1 MRAVLVLAILGFS
14 TAASAQRW
22 QDATAQCL
30 GTTAQWTSKVEV
42 ADVDG
47 DGHVDILMANGGDY
61 STAGPQ
67 ANSPPNN
74 EPTRVWKNLG
84 NWTPTGPNC
93 TEISAQAVGGFVGM
107 SRMIKTADID
117 GDGDLD
123 IFTGGAYQTQAKLFR
138 RDAAGWTDVTT
149 MQLPQVMT
157 SIGDA
162 EFGDVDDDGDL
173 DLVFVDWGAG
183 NALTNTGGPTHL
195 YRNDGNGTFVDATT
209 TDMPDVLV
217 RMSWDMELA
226 DLDGD
231 FDLDVLISSKK
242 SPSSFMFRNDGTGH
256 FTNEP
261 EALPHFTN
269 NYEFEPMD
277 IDGDGDLDVLTIND
291 GLAGN
296 GTPNFTEHVFV
307 NKGDGTFVDETAAR
321 LTGAANPA
329 GSDDNTMVWLDVD
342 NDDDADVVIG
352 TLDGTTTRD
361 RLLLNDGTGK
371 FTLAPDAA
379 TPKDTSG
386 TLGVAIAD
394 LDEDG
399 RLDLVQGQG
408 EVADADKVQ
417 LGGAMV
423 ALDTQPPVIRVQAE
437 PFHNIVRAFIHD
449 RVAPSHPHDFKSVV
463 VKIGNDVI
471 PMKWYGPMMWRAE
484 LPLEPST
491 TEYQVCA
498 TDRAGNEKCE
508 GPASTAGDA
517 GVDAPPGTTPGDDD
531 GGCCSSSRDAR
542 GSFVLALLT
551 LAGIRRRRAR

>member
-1 MRAVLVLAILGFS
+1 MRAALVLVILGFS
-14 TAASAQRW
+14 MPALAQRW
-22 QDATAQCL
+22 QDATAQCI
-30 GTTAQWTSKVEV
+30 GTTAEWTSKVEV

-84 NWTPTGPNC
+84 NWTEAAPHC
-93 TEISAQAVGGFVGM
+93 MEISAQAVGGFVGM

-123 IFTGGAYQTQAKLFR
+123 ILTGGAYQTQAKLFR
-138 RDAAGWTDVTT
+138 RDTAGWTDVTA
-149 MQLPQVMT
+149 MQLPQVAT

-173 DLVFVDWGAG
+173 DLVFVDWGSG
-183 NALTNTGGPTHL
+183 NALTNTGGRTHL
-195 YRNDGNGTFVDATT
+195 YRNDGNGTFVDATM

-231 FDLDVLISSKK
+231 FDLDVLISSKR
-242 SPSSFMFRNDGTGH
+242 SASSLMFRNDGTGH

-291 GLAGN
+291 G
-296 GTPNFTEHVFV
+296 PSVTEHVFV
-307 NKGDGTFVDETAAR
+307 NRGDGTFADETSTR
-321 LTGAANPA
+321 LTGTANPA
-329 GSDDNTMVWLDVD
+329 GADDNTMVWLDVD
-342 NDDDADVVIG
+342 NDGDSDVLIG
-352 TLDGTTTRD
+352 TLGTD
-361 RLLLNDGTGK
+361 RLLINDGTGK
-371 FTLAPDAA
+371 FTLSTGA
-379 TPKDTSG
+379 TPNDTNA
-386 TLGVAIAD
+386 TLGLALAD

-408 EVADADKVQ
+408 EVADPDKVQ
-417 LGGAMV
+417 LGSAMV

-471 PMKWYGPMMWRAE
+471 PMKWSGPMMWRAE

-508 GPASTAGDA
+508 ARPMAGTDA

-531 GGCCSSSRDAR
+531 GGCCSTTQGRDAR
-542 GSFVLALLT
+542 GSLVLALLT
-551 LAGIRRRRAR
+551 FVGIRRRRSR

>member
-1 MRAVLVLAILGFS
+1 MRVVLVLAVLGTS
-14 TAASAQRW
+14 TVASAQHW

-30 GTTAQWTSKVEV
+30 GTTAEWTSKVEV

-47 DGHVDILMANGGDY
+47 DGHVDMLFANGGEY
-61 STAGPQ
+61 STAGTPE
-67 ANSPPNN
+67 A
-74 EPTRVWKNLG
+74 TRVWKNLG
-84 NWTPTGPNC
+84 NWTASAPHC
-93 TEISAQAVGGFVGM
+93 MEISAQAVGGFVGL

-138 RDAAGWTDVTT
+138 RDAAGWTDVTA
-149 MQLPQVMT
+149 MQLPQVPT

-183 NALTNTGGPTHL
+183 DALTNTGGRTHL
-195 YRNDGNGTFVDATT
+195 YRNDGHGNFVDATT

-226 DLDGD
+226 DVDND
-231 FDLDVLISSKK
+231 FDLDVLISCKK
-242 SPSSFMFRNDGTGH
+242 CTSSLMFRNDGAGK

-291 GLAGN
+291 G
-296 GTPNFTEHVFV
+296 PNFTEHVFV
-307 NKGDGTFVDETAAR
+307 NKGDGTFADETATR
-321 LTGAANPA
+321 LTGTANPA
-329 GSDDNTMVWLDVD
+329 GADDNTMVWLDVD
-342 NDDDADVVIG
+342 NDGDSDVVIG
-352 TLDGTTTRD
+352 TLDGANSRD

-371 FTLAPDAA
+371 FTLAPDTA

-408 EVADADKVQ
+408 EVADPDKVQ

-423 ALDTQPPVIRVQAE
+423 ALDTQAPVVRVQAE
-437 PFHNIVRAFIHD
+437 PFHNIVRARIHD

-471 PMKWYGPMMWRAE
+471 AMKWYGPMMWRAE

-508 GPASTAGDA
+508 SNVMAGADA
-517 GVDAPPGTTPGDDD
+517 GVDTPPGTTPGDDD

-542 GSFVLALLT
+542 GSFLLALVT
-551 LAGIRRRRAR
+551 FAAISAKSRRRGRRSRSCAPRRS